1 MRGRDRVTG
10 DGGVCV
16 DGGFPGIGRVGRAGR
31 KRDTADRFDG
41 WVAVAVGR
49 AGAAATKTQNSERR
63 RRQRERERE
72 REKEKK
78 ENGGE
83 GKRKQHENKTSL
95 VPVMRTHWCGW
106 MRFKKTSSSSSTG
119 GIIADGT

>member
-72 REKEKK
+72 GKEGEWRRGK
-78 ENGGE
+78 EE
-83 GKRKQHENKTSL
+83 AARK
-95 VPVMRTHWCGW
+95 
-106 MRFKKTSSSSSTG
+106 
-119 GIIADGT
+119 